1 MDKQLHK
8 RFSAEEV
15 KALFRKYLYEGIELI
30 YVLETLKIK
39 KSRFFSLLKEY
50 ARDPNNFSLQYKRKS
65 ATRRISADVERS
77 IIKELKEEKK
87 LIEDKDI
94 STTSYNYSYV
104 KDRIYEDYK
113 QKVSLPTIINRAKK
127 EGFYKPRKRKK
138 RAHDR
143 EVHSNYIGEL
153 IQHDSSHHK
162 FSPYADKKW
171 YLITSLD
178 DYSRLLLYAKL
189 MERETSW
196 HHIVALQDVFLVQ
209 GFPFSYYVDSHSIFR
224 FVQGRDSLWRKHNLL
239 TDDVETQWGKV
250 LHDCKVEPKYA
261 LSPQAK
267 GKIERPYRWLQ
278 DRIVRTCARERIET
292 VERAGKVLKYE
303 LDRYNNHQVHSTTKE
318 IPILRFERAIKEK
331 RSLFRE
337 FQIPS
342 PYTSVK
348 DIFCLRIKRKIDA
361 YHKISINNLKLKVH
375 KAPLREEIELRIV
388 PDEKTGLAEVRIW
401 YKDIL
406 TDVYQVKNSDL
417 DIVHF

>member
-1 MDKQLHK
+1 MAKQLHK

-30 YVLETLKIK
+30 YILETLKIK
-39 KSRFFSLLKEY
+39 KSRFFNLLKEY
-50 ARDPNNFSLQYKRKS
+50 ARDPNTFSLQYKRKS
-65 ATRRISADVERS
+65 ASRRISADAERS

-104 KDRIYEDYK
+104 KDRIYENYK

-127 EGFYKPRKRKK
+127 EGFYKPKKRKK
-138 RAHDR
+138 KSHDR

-171 YLITSLD
+171 YLITTLD

-189 MERETSW
+189 IEKETSW
-196 HHIVALQDVFLVQ
+196 QHILALQDVFLVW

-224 FVQGRDSLWRKHNLL
+224 FVQGRDSMWRKHYLV
-239 TDDVETQWGKV
+239 TDEADTQWKMV
-250 LHDCKVEPKYA
+250 IDECKVKAIYA
-261 LSPQAK
+261 LSPQAR

-278 DRIVRTCARERIET
+278 DRIVRTCAREGIEAIQ
-292 VERAGKVLKYE
+292 EGREVLENEIK
-303 LDRYNNHQVHSTTKE
+303 RYNYRQVHSTTGE
-318 IPILRFERAIKEK
+318 VPILRFERAMKEK
-331 RSLFRE
+331 KSLFRE
-337 FQIPS
+337 FKIPS
-342 PYTSVK
+342 PYTSIK
-348 DIFCLRIKRKIDA
+348 DIFCIRVKRIVDP
-361 YHKISINNLKLKVH
+361 YHKISLDKLTFKVH
-375 KAPLREEIELRIV
+375 KAPLREEVQLRITL
-388 PDEKTGLAEVRIW
+388 DEETGLAEIRIW
-401 YKDIL
+401 YKDTL

-417 DIVHF
+417 NSVRF

>member
-94 STTSYNYSYV
+94 SVTSYNYSYV
-104 KDRIYEDYK
+104 KDRIYENYK

-127 EGFYKPRKRKK
+127 EGLYKPKKRKK
-138 RAHDR
+138 KSHDR

-153 IQHDSSHHK
+153 VQHDSSHHK

-189 MERETSW
+189 IEKETSW
-196 HHIVALQDVFLVQ
+196 QHILALQDVFLIW
-209 GFPFSYYVDSHSIFR
+209 GLPFSYYVDSHSIFR
-224 FVQGRDSLWRKHNLL
+224 FVQGRDSMWRKHYLV
-239 TDDVETQWGKV
+239 TDEADTQWKMV
-250 LHDCKVEPKYA
+250 IDECKVKAIYA
-261 LSPQAK
+261 LSPQAR

-278 DRIVRTCARERIET
+278 DRIVRTCAREGIEAIQ
-292 VERAGKVLKYE
+292 EGREVLENEIK
-303 LDRYNNHQVHSTTKE
+303 RYNYRQVHSTTGE
-318 IPILRFERAIKEK
+318 VPIIRFERAIREK
-331 RSLFRE
+331 KSLFRE
-337 FQIPS
+337 FEIPP

-348 DIFCLRIKRKIDA
+348 DIFCLRVKRIVDA
-361 YHKISINNLKLKVH
+361 YHKISLDKLTFKVH
-375 KAPLREEIELRIV
+375 KAPLRKEVQLRITL
-388 PDEKTGLAEVRIW
+388 DENTGLAEIRIW

-417 DIVHF
+417 NSVHF